1 MTTMLL
7 LMLSAAMVAAGVT
20 LIWYDAY
27 RGSRNAFLAR
37 GDRRSAAAG
46 ADPELEVTVAHRAAE
61 AAPPRPLAAA
71 LARTGAFAGAARSP
85 DTEAQWD
92 ALQPV
97 LAAAVERVNAV
108 LAVAG
113 VEVGAAGEPSRSMSR
128 GYGVHRRIL
137 IGGDSVAWL
146 RLELDADGRLQATVK
161 AHKDDFAAIN
171 AGASIPAAGLD
182 LARASD
188 LLSECLKPAA
198 SLIVQAAGG
207 SSEERGS
214 QAAWKAVDPVVAAAL
229 QATNGALAQAGA
241 RFIPIGA
248 PSWAPEAR
256 RHRLTVAIEVF
267 DAEVARM
274 LIERAGEDIEV
285 AVGLPDARLA
295 HLGRRQR
302 IAVSG
307 LTTHGLA
314 ELIASCTWPT
324 VAHFREA

>member
-1 MTTMLL
+1 MTTTLL
-7 LMLSAAMVAAGVT
+7 LMLSAAMVAAGIT
-20 LIWYDAY
+20 LIWHDAY

-37 GDRRSAAAG
+37 GDRQSAAG
-46 ADPELEVTVAHRAAE
+46 ADPELEVTVAHRAVE
-61 AAPPRPLAAA
+61 SAPARPLAAA
-71 LARTGAFAGAARSP
+71 LSRAEAFAGAGRGV
-85 DTEAQWD
+85 DTEAQWA

-97 LAAAVERVNAV
+97 LTAAVERVNAV

-113 VEVGAAGEPSRSMSR
+113 VEVGAAGEPSRSVSR

-137 IGGDSVAWL
+137 IGGESVAWL
-146 RLELDADGRLQATVK
+146 RLELDADGNLQASVK

-171 AGASIPAAGLD
+171 AGAGIPAASLD

-198 SLIVQAAGG
+198 SFIMHAAGG
-207 SSEERGS
+207 SSEEWAS
-214 QAAWKAVDPVVAAAL
+214 QAAWKAIDAVVAAAL

-241 RFIPIGA
+241 RFIPIGPPA
-248 PSWAPEAR
+248 WAPDAR
-256 RHRLTVAIEVF
+256 RHRLTIAIEVF
-267 DAEVARM
+267 NAEVARM
-274 LIERAGEDIEV
+274 LLERAGDDIEI